1 MASSAALGHQLSGA
15 RVCRPSG
22 ARAVRARAPR
32 RPQGPAR
39 LFASARTDPAAASI
53 SPPRYARAPPPS
65 PRRRSRHVA
74 YNAPVAERDGKD

>member
-15 RVCRPSG
+15 RVCRL
-22 ARAVRARAPR
+22 RARARFARARAR

-39 LFASARTDPAAASI
+39 RFASARTDPAAASI
-53 SPPRYARAPPPS
+53 LPPRYARAPPP
-65 PRRRSRHVA
+65 PPPPLARHVA